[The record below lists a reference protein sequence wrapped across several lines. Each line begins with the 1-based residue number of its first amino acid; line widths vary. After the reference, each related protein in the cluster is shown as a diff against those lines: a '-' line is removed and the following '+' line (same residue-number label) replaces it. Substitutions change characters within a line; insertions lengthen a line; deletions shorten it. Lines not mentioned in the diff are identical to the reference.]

1 MGQLRKRDA
10 DMLLAT
16 RDMEKSRAEAVERE
30 ERRLRRMHVLG
41 ADRGGGDNKAG
52 ADRGPRRDGA
62 TRLIES
68 RIVLE
73 LQSARGIRSAYGS
86 IGT

>member
-1 MGQLRKRDA
+1 M
-10 DMLLAT
+10 T
-16 RDMEKSRAEAVERE
+16 EAQVHYTGERHG
-30 ERRLRRMHVLG
+30 RRVCR
-41 ADRGGGDNKAG
+41 KAG
-52 ADRGPRRDGA
+52 AERGPRRDGA

>member
-1 MGQLRKRDA
+1 MCDSVR
-10 DMLLAT
+10 LLFFFFFC
-16 RDMEKSRAEAVERE
+16 RACR
-30 ERRLRRMHVLG
+30 
-41 ADRGGGDNKAG
+41 NAG
-52 ADRGPRRDGA
+52 AKRGPRRDGA

>member
-1 MGQLRKRDA
+1 MAGATAEGVAAASVGLLSNGLLR
-10 DMLLAT
+10 L
-16 RDMEKSRAEAVERE
+16 
-30 ERRLRRMHVLG
+30 ERRHCASASRTSLLPAARSGCCSRSLASSG
-41 ADRGGGDNKAG
+41 Y
-52 ADRGPRRDGA
+52 GA

>member
-1 MGQLRKRDA
+1 MLRDA
-10 DMLLAT
+10 ML
-16 RDMEKSRAEAVERE
+16 VG
-30 ERRLRRMHVLG
+30 VQ
-41 ADRGGGDNKAG
+41 GGRKK
-52 ADRGPRRDGA
+52 RGPRRDGA

>member
-1 MGQLRKRDA
+1 M
-10 DMLLAT
+10 
-16 RDMEKSRAEAVERE
+16 RAETE
-30 ERRLRRMHVLG
+30 LHGLF
-41 ADRGGGDNKAG
+41 
-52 ADRGPRRDGA
+52 
-62 TRLIES
+62 IES

>member
-1 MGQLRKRDA
+1 MDGHQFRGARIH
-10 DMLLAT
+10 
-16 RDMEKSRAEAVERE
+16 RDMMLVSSVCRRARSVVSEWGGVVSAHG
-30 ERRLRRMHVLG
+30 RRACR
-41 ADRGGGDNKAG
+41 KAG
-52 ADRGPRRDGA
+52 AKRGPRRDGA

>member
-1 MGQLRKRDA
+1 
-10 DMLLAT
+10 
-16 RDMEKSRAEAVERE
+16 MERVRLFEDHWFGSHFGGVNRACRS
-30 ERRLRRMHVLG
+30 G
-41 ADRGGGDNKAG
+41 AK
-52 ADRGPRRDGA
+52 RGPRRDGD